1 MVGPTDYQLPH
12 QFLVGILTMSKPLVS
27 GQIHLMTASVHI
39 RTLETLRRAKTEFHN
54 KLCRSSKDPDPSLL
68 QKLRSENVFVLT
80 EFCFLLRS
88 FALTSHPD
96 RLESYITR
104 HNQQLEELIADPAR
118 RRLMGLEVP
127 RLHRGIFSSIQIQ
140 KARANLLSATPGL
153 DQADIQRLTILLFS
167 PETGRRVIEAL
178 EAAGFV
184 LCGWLPFCKIYF
196 VPGVLSEAVLC
207 SAC

>member
-1 MVGPTDYQLPH
+1 
-12 QFLVGILTMSKPLVS
+12 
-27 GQIHLMTASVHI
+27 MTASVHI

-104 HNQQLEELIADPAR
+104 HNQQLEELIGDPAR

-184 LCGWLPFCKIYF
+184 RRIATPYHSKIVQSLGTAEDFFAEYLDE
-196 VPGVLSEAVLC
+196 VRNTLSQVGRTEKEA
-207 SAC
+207 